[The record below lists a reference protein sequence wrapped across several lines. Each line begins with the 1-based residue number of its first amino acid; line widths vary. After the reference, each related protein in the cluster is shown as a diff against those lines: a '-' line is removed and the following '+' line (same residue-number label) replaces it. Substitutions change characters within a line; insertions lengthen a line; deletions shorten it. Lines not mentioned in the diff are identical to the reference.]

1 MKFVLLLS
9 LFGAAH
15 LNAAALALN
24 VLNPDRTASPAQQL
38 EFTGTILNQTPV
50 ALTGTD
56 LFVNIFAYDPSVLSF
71 EQTLG
76 LAPVTIGPGA
86 LSPLL
91 SLSADYHRPERRTRP
106 RLSLQR
112 PFGGRKW
119 RR

>member
-50 ALTGTD
+50 ALD
-56 LFVNIFAYDPSVLSF
+56 R
-71 EQTLG
+71 
-76 LAPVTIGPGA
+76 
-86 LSPLL
+86 
-91 SLSADYHRPERRTRP
+91 HRPVRQHF
-106 RLSLQR
+106 RLRSVR
-112 PFGGRKW
+112 SFV
-119 RR
+119 